1 MATQRESNT
10 VIVSDRDNGT
20 GIALAVIAI
29 IAVVV
34 LLWWMAFGP
43 GNGGGGNN
51 GGGGG
56 GGDNPTLSIPS
67 NPLPSTEP
75 SPASS

>member
-1 MATQRESNT
+1 MTTQRDSST
-10 VIVSDRDNGT
+10 VVVSDRGDNGT

-43 GNGGGGNN
+43 GS
-51 GGGGG
+51 GG
-56 GGDNPTLSIPS
+56 GGDNSGGGGANPSLTLPS

-75 SPASS
+75 APSA